1 MCALYQ
7 SGQMCWHL
15 VVHNY
20 ILLPFQYHRVC
31 GAVPSPLTGPDM
43 DNCLVFFFFLLLADQ
58 SG

>member
-1 MCALYQ
+1 
-7 SGQMCWHL
+7 MCWHL